1 MASEDKR
8 REIVELFAGLR
19 VTDINDAMDAVGL
32 QDTGTMAGDIRP
44 LWRDVETFRHRICG
58 FAHTVRFLPTKR
70 RAPKMTIGE
79 FDRWKN
85 EWYSKL
91 ANAPLRRDIQPLD
104 VIVID
109 GGEIPDCGF
118 IGSYNSLEWMSAG
131 AVGAVTN
138 GGCRDTDEII
148 RQKVPVYSRF
158 IRHGIRPGR
167 VELGGTNENV
177 NVGGVTVRPGDLVAA
192 DGDGVIVVPIEMVA
206 EVARYARSVQDQDKK
221 GRGEFYDQL
230 GIPRDFTV

>member
-1 MASEDKR
+1 
-8 REIVELFAGLR
+8 
-19 VTDINDAMDAVGL
+19 MDAVGL
-32 QDTGTMAGDIRP
+32 QDTGIMECDIRP
-44 LWRDVETFRHRICG
+44 LWRDVETFSHRIYG
-58 FAHTVRFLPTKR
+58 FAHTVRFLPTNR
-70 RAPKMTIGE
+70 RAAKMTIDE

-85 EWYSKL
+85 NWYETL
-91 ANAPLRRDIQPLD
+91 ANAPVRKDIHPLD

-118 IGSYNSLEWMSAG
+118 IGSYNSLEWMAAG

-177 NVGGVTVRPGDLVAA
+177 NVGGVMVRPGDFIAA
-192 DGDGVIVVPIEMVA
+192 DGDGVIVVPIEMVG
-206 EVARYARSVQDQDKK
+206 EVAAYARSVQNQDKA
-221 GRGEFYDQL
+221 GRRSFYDKL
-230 GIPRDFTV
+230 GLPRDFTVK